1 VRKGLEDATADT
13 PLVSVM
19 DVNEYA
25 DQQTSQVDQ
34 ILVFIYA
41 LLGLSIVIAILGIV
55 NTLGLSIIERT
66 REIGL
71 LRAIALKRREIRLMI
86 TLESVIIS
94 LLGATVGLILGVGF
108 GAALQHLMADQGI
121 TVLSVPWGQLLAF
134 LAAAAVVG
142 VLAAV
147 WPARRAT
154 RIDILKAV
162 SSE

>member
-1 VRKGLEDATADT
+1 
-13 PLVSVM
+13 
-19 DVNEYA
+19 
-25 DQQTSQVDQ
+25 
-34 ILVFIYA
+34 
-41 LLGLSIVIAILGIV
+41 
-55 NTLGLSIIERT
+55 
-66 REIGL
+66 
-71 LRAIALKRREIRLMI
+71 
-86 TLESVIIS
+86 
-94 LLGATVGLILGVGF
+94 
-108 GAALQHLMADQGI
+108 MADQGI